1 MKIQRFEDLECW
13 KEARKL
19 VSMVYE
25 AVHSSQDFRK
35 DYGLKNQVTDAAVSV
50 MSNIAEGFSRHS
62 NKEFIQF
69 LFISKSSASEV
80 QSILYVTLDQTY
92 IDQPAFDRIYTQ
104 AEKVSRLDSG
114 LITYLLRNQNNYN
127 NKKSDRKTRTSEV
140 VLKSD
145 KTQQTQQTQN
155 SVVLIPYVFLWT
167 TRDQSNFGSVLV
179 FGSRLDEVKTETF
192 SRFLSVVL

>member
-19 VSMVYE
+19 VRMVYE
-25 AVHSSQDFRK
+25 AVHSSQNFRK

-80 QSILYVTLDQTY
+80 QSILYVALDQTY
-92 IDQPAFDRIYTQ
+92 IDQRVFVSIYSQT
-104 AEKVSRLDSG
+104 EKVSKLDSG
-114 LITYLLRNQNNYN
+114 LITYLMRNQTNYKK
-127 NKKSDRKTRTSEV
+127 NKFERRDRVS
-140 VLKSD
+140 
-145 KTQQTQQTQN
+145 Q
-155 SVVLIPYVFLWT
+155 IPL
-167 TRDQSNFGSVLV
+167 
-179 FGSRLDEVKTETF
+179 
-192 SRFLSVVL
+192 